1 MIVDARFLD
10 RHRKKVNYLL
20 KNVPKDD
27 SGSLEIQSHWARYTC
42 IVMYGYI
49 EDSIREIL
57 KSYADDRCP
66 RELMNYISS
75 QLGGFQSANVDNILR
90 LLASFDKGWESAM
103 NEFIDEERR
112 AAINSVVGNRHRI
125 AHGLDVSVTV
135 HQLSQ
140 WYPKISE
147 VIDTLTVICKVT

>member
-1 MIVDARFLD
+1 
-10 RHRKKVNYLL
+10 
-20 KNVPKDD
+20 
-27 SGSLEIQSHWARYTC
+27 
-42 IVMYGYI
+42 MYGYI